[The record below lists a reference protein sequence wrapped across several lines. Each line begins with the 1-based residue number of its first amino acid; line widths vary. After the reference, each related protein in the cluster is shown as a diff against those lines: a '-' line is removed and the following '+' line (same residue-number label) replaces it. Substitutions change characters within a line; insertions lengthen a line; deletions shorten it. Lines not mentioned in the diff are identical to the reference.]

1 MVASASPAVVARVAI
16 STGAVMTW
24 RTGILRSSCSPS
36 DSRSTS
42 RSVKIPATRRFS
54 SMTATAP
61 TCRSSIVRIA
71 CSTVASSGTE
81 AASQS
86 HISRMFIRSP
96 LRPPP
101 GSSILRSSILR
112 PSLLLHSKVVLEYLA
127 ILHHKTDILK
137 NLDIRQGVARNR
149 DHIRVRARRDHAE
162 SSFHLQ
168 QFRGPRSRALD
179 RLHRRHA
186 QINHARE
193 LLRDRLG
200 PRHAP
205 NVSPESDL
213 DSRLQSLAK
222 RLFVRGGA
230 LAVALAC
237 RSAGRRPVFVVDVQ
251 SRAEPC
257 ALPDH
262 LRDLR
267 VGQQQAVLDRIA
279 SAVERALQAFSAVS
293 VAGHLFAPAMSLV
306 HNRA

>member
-24 RTGILRSSCSPS
+24 RTGILPSSCSPS

-42 RSVKIPATRRFS
+42 RSVKIPATLRFS

-61 TCRSSIVRIA
+61 TRRSSMVRIA

-86 HISRMFIRSP
+86 HISKMFIPSP
-96 LRPPP
+96 FRPRVV
-101 GSSILRSSILR
+101 LQLLR
-112 PSLLLHSKVVLEYLA
+112 PSLLLHSKVVPEYLA

-149 DHIRVRARRDHAE
+149 DHIRVRARRDHTE

-237 RSAGRRPVFVVDVQ
+237 RCAGRRPVFVVDVQ